1 MNFFC
6 YILQQQLHEA
16 KQLMA
21 EWTQLI
27 SELSLQKDK
36 LDALATGSNDLGWR
50 QELEKA
56 QKLKV
61 RILMQQLL
69 DCK

>member
-50 QELEKA
+50 QEIGRA
-56 QKLKV
+56 HV
-61 RILMQQLL
+61 
-69 DCK
+69 

>member
-1 MNFFC
+1 
-6 YILQQQLHEA
+6 
-16 KQLMA
+16 MA

-36 LDALATGSNDLGWR
+36 LEALATGSDDLGWK
-50 QELEKA
+50 QELEKV

>member
-1 MNFFC
+1 
-6 YILQQQLHEA
+6 
-16 KQLMA
+16 MA

-36 LDALATGSNDLGWR
+36 LEALATGSNDLGWK